1 MAASTANEWLS
12 LYSSLAPIDA
22 VIPNCRAR
30 REVTSAR
37 RARDFE
43 LCVVE
48 PDEVG
53 GVGVVGVADQAPV
66 GELELVYVREIPA
79 RERRVDRVRE
89 LLEGVGWPDDEHAA
103 WCGVAVD
110 PTPAEE
116 IDLDPQPLRAI
127 ERPA

>member
-1 MAASTANEWLS
+1 M
-12 LYSSLAPIDA
+12 
-22 VIPNCRAR
+22 
-30 REVTSAR
+30 
-37 RARDFE
+37 
-43 LCVVE
+43 VE

-116 IDLDPQPLRAI
+116 IDLDPQPRPGHRAGSLAAF
-127 ERPA
+127 ETGSRSVG